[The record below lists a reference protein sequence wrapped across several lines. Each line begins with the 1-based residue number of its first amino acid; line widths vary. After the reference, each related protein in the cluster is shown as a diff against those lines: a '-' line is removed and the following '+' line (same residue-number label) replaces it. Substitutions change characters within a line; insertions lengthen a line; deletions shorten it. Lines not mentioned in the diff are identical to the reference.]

1 MALGKNL
8 FAEEVY
14 AGWALPSATLGKD
27 FAEGFWPFAECSWH
41 SAYVTI
47 PVVMDIEWH
56 MC

>member
-41 SAYVTI
+41 SVYVTI
-47 PVVMDIEWH
+47 PVV
-56 MC
+56 